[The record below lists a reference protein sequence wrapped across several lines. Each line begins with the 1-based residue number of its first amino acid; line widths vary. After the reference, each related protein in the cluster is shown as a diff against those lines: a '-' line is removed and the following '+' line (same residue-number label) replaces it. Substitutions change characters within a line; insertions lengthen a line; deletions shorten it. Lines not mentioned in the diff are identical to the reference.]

1 MYSRVL
7 NDKHKAFTTACGSTP
22 PATARPR
29 TGPCRYPTAMAA
41 SSSPAG
47 GFEVKGR
54 FELVSG
60 KKDVWAHPVILAGRL
75 YLRYAAK
82 LYCHDIR
89 R

>member
-1 MYSRVL
+1 
-7 NDKHKAFTTACGSTP
+7 
-22 PATARPR
+22 
-29 TGPCRYPTAMAA
+29 MAA